1 MTLKVQSEET
11 PLWCATA
18 DSRSRATFIVFT
30 LWVVTLALTASV
42 LLCPYPIAWRISE
55 VIIAGYL
62 FFHLVPTT
70 IQLWRSRRQART
82 ERVSDSA
89 CPKEGQ

>member
-1 MTLKVQSEET
+1 MTSKVQPGET

-18 DSRSRATFIVFT
+18 DSRSRATFIISM
-30 LWVVTLALTASV
+30 LWLVTLALTASAFV
-42 LLCPYPIAWRISE
+42 CPSPLAWRISE

-70 IQLWRSRRQART
+70 IQLWRSRR
-82 ERVSDSA
+82 
-89 CPKEGQ
+89 